1 VGGEK
6 FNGEE
11 VVYRVEWVVAR
22 VVVRAVVLVVA
33 WVILISPY
41 LIVIVE
47 CCVLG
52 LFYGCRMLF
61 ERCDSYNLKDNSSG
75 W

>member
-1 VGGEK
+1 MGGEK
-6 FNGEE
+6 FKGEE

-33 WVILISPY
+33 WVILMYSC
-41 LIVIVE
+41 LTVE